1 MSAVRT
7 VVYDANMQRQ
17 IMRGDTLCASEVIP
31 ATNNSNALTITAAML
46 GGSFIARNPSAAAA
60 DTIDTAANI
69 INALNGGI
77 GNQSVQAGSS
87 FRVRWLVS
95 TAFATTVAAQA
106 NSGVTVTNGAIA
118 ASSWKDFLVTV
129 VNPTPQQT
137 IPANTTNGSAV
148 VTGMNLQQTSLLS
161 VGMVVTNAVNG
172 LQGATI
178 TGVQAGVG
186 VTLSANANAT
196 STFPVAL
203 TFSPTITVQ
212 GIGQGA
218 I

>member
-1 MSAVRT
+1 MV
-7 VVYDANMQRQ
+7 
-17 IMRGDTLCASEVIP
+17 
-31 ATNNSNALTITAAML
+31 